1 MIEKILVKI
10 QTQIQ
15 ADIYHGASLSLYTGQ
30 WQRHYL
36 GTIDGTRPSQED
48 LIYDLAS
55 VSKVVGVGTIMIFL
69 LNRGQVELD
78 KPLKTY
84 YPAFANGQV
93 TLRDLLTHHS
103 GINPFIANR
112 DQLNAQGLTTA
123 INQIQVTEEK
133 NFLYTDINFILLG
146 FLIEE
151 LYGQDL
157 ATVFETEI
165 FRPWQMTATTF
176 GPVLGA
182 VPTVK
187 GIDDGLVH
195 DPKAKVLKEHAG
207 SAGLFSN
214 LTDLEGF
221 LEHYL
226 RDDFASQLTQNYSLG
241 QKERSLAW
249 DLQGDW
255 LLHTGYTGT
264 FILFNRKENK
274 AAIFLTNRTY
284 EKDEREQWILDRNE
298 LIEVIKE
305 NL

>member
-1 MIEKILVKI
+1 MIDNILIKI
-10 QTQIQ
+10 QSQIKEN
-15 ADIYHGASLSLYTGQ
+15 IYHGASLSLYDGKWT
-30 WQRHYL
+30 RHYL
-36 GTIDGTRPSQED
+36 GTLDGINPVKSD

-69 LNRGQVELD
+69 LQTGQVELD
-78 KPLKTY
+78 RPLKDY
-84 YPAFANGQV
+84 YPAFHSNQV
-93 TLRDLLTHHS
+93 TIRELLTHHS

-112 DQLNAQGLTTA
+112 DQLNAKELIEA
-123 INQIQVTEEK
+123 INHITVSTDK
-133 NFLYTDINFILLG
+133 PFLYTDINFILLG

-157 ATVFETEI
+157 ATIFQKEI
-165 FRPWQMTATTF
+165 FSPWQMPNTSF
-176 GPVLGA
+176 GPISQA

-187 GIDDGLVH
+187 NVTDGYVH
-195 DPKAKVLKEHAG
+195 DPKARVLKEHAG

-214 LTDLEGF
+214 LADLEQF

-226 RDDFASQLTQNYSLG
+226 QDEFAKQLDQNYSLG
-241 QKERSLAW
+241 EKERSLAW

-264 FILFNRKENK
+264 FILFNRKQHK

-284 EKDEREQWILDRNE
+284 EKDEREQWILDRND
-298 LIEVIKE
+298 LIAVIKDS
-305 NL
+305 L

>member
-1 MIEKILVKI
+1 MIEHILDKIN
-10 QTQIQ
+10 TQIQ
-15 ADIYHGASLSLYTGQ
+15 DGIYHGASLSLYTGQ

-36 GTIDGTRPSQED
+36 GTVDGSKPSQAD

-78 KPLKTY
+78 KPLNTY
-84 YPAFANGQV
+84 YPAFHSNQV
-93 TLRDLLTHHS
+93 TIRDLLTHHS
-103 GINPFIANR
+103 GIDPFIANR
-112 DQLNAQGLTTA
+112 DQLTAQELTAA
-123 INQIQVTEEK
+123 INQIKVNK
-133 NFLYTDINFILLG
+133 DKPFLYTDINFILLG
-146 FLIEE
+146 FLIEN

-157 ATVFETEI
+157 ATVFEEEI
-165 FRPWQMTATTF
+165 FRPWQMTSTTF
-176 GPVLGA
+176 GPVLDA

-187 GIDDGLVH
+187 GISDGLVH
-195 DPKAKVLKEHAG
+195 DPKAKILKEHAG

-214 LTDLEGF
+214 LTDLERF
-221 LEHYL
+221 LDHYL
-226 RDDFASQLTQNYSLG
+226 QDDFASQLTQNYSLG
-241 QKERSLAW
+241 SKERSLAW